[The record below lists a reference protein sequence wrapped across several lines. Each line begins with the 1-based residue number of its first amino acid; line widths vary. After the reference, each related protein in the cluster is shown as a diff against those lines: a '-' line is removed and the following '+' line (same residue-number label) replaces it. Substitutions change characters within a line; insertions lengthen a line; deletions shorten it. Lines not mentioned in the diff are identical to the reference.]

1 MSRVLLS
8 RSLVARKAE
17 VPGIVSAVADAAA
30 AVLPAADLHRV
41 ELAVEEAVV
50 NICDYAYEGAEGK
63 LAVRVLE
70 DDGRLLVEFA
80 DQGPAFDP
88 LQQPPP
94 ELSTDLEHRPVGGL
108 GIHLMRQ
115 VTEKLHYE
123 RKGDRNI
130 LTLVF
135 RTAA

>member
-63 LAVRVLE
+63 LAVRVLA
-70 DDGRLLVEFA
+70 DDGGLLVEVA
-80 DQGPAFDP
+80 DQGPC
-88 LQQPPP
+88 L
-94 ELSTDLEHRPVGGL
+94 
-108 GIHLMRQ
+108 
-115 VTEKLHYE
+115 
-123 RKGDRNI
+123 
-130 LTLVF
+130 
-135 RTAA
+135 